1 MRTVLYPG
9 TFNPIHNGHIDLVR
23 RAAGLFDRVVLGV
36 ATSPQKNP
44 SVLEVRVNLARE
56 ALQSMD
62 NVEVIGFNT
71 LTVDFARE
79 VGASVILKG
88 IRTVTDFEYEF
99 QMLNMNRALS
109 PGLETVFLAPS
120 EEHSYISS
128 TLVRQIAGYGG
139 DVSQFVP
146 PAVAAAIKAG
156 EAISVATNPET
167 TFQGGDGGSIQVE
180 GVIAN
185 AAVLHISAAT
195 TIEAVITGIT
205 DEGFG
210 RSCSGEGVSSGG
222 TELIDEGLGEGTG
235 GGAKDYITLAGI
247 SSPIGIS
254 AKGTHKQ
261 IGEAIAIHI
270 TGSRN

>member
-1 MRTVLYPG
+1 MRIVLYPG

-23 RAAGLFDRVVLGV
+23 RAAGLFDRVVLGI

-56 ALQSMD
+56 ALKSMD

-71 LTVDFARE
+71 LTVDFVRE

-156 EAISVATNPET
+156 EV
-167 TFQGGDGGSIQVE
+167 G
-180 GVIAN
+180 
-185 AAVLHISAAT
+185 
-195 TIEAVITGIT
+195 
-205 DEGFG
+205 
-210 RSCSGEGVSSGG
+210 
-222 TELIDEGLGEGTG
+222 
-235 GGAKDYITLAGI
+235 
-247 SSPIGIS
+247 
-254 AKGTHKQ
+254 
-261 IGEAIAIHI
+261 
-270 TGSRN
+270 

>member
-23 RAAGLFDRVVLGV
+23 RAAGLFDRVVLGI

-56 ALQSMD
+56 ALKAMD
-62 NVEVIGFNT
+62 NVEVMGFNT

-120 EEHSYISS
+120 EERSYISS

-139 DVSQFVP
+139 DISQFVP

-156 EAISVATNPET
+156 EV
-167 TFQGGDGGSIQVE
+167 G
-180 GVIAN
+180 
-185 AAVLHISAAT
+185 
-195 TIEAVITGIT
+195 
-205 DEGFG
+205 
-210 RSCSGEGVSSGG
+210 
-222 TELIDEGLGEGTG
+222 
-235 GGAKDYITLAGI
+235 
-247 SSPIGIS
+247 
-254 AKGTHKQ
+254 
-261 IGEAIAIHI
+261 
-270 TGSRN
+270 